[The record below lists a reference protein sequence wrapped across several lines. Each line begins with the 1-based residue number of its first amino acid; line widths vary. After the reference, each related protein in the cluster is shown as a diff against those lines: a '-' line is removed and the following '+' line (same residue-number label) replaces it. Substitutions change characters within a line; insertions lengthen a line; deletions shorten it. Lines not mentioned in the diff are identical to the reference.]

1 MYVHEIPCLQ
11 KGNIFRMLATRILLM
26 NEFTYFDS
34 TITSNG
40 ENTTD
45 IVHRISQERTIF
57 CKNIRLRRK

>member
-1 MYVHEIPCLQ
+1 
-11 KGNIFRMLATRILLM
+11 MLATRILLM